1 MKEMYLQ
8 MKRFTLIELLVVIA
22 IIAILAAMLL
32 PALNTAREKGRQA
45 SCSGNLK
52 QINQAQ
58 IMYSADTGDW
68 IVPTAYGVKWT
79 QVYSWRNTLGPY
91 IGDASLAKHGTT
103 SDPFVYPAVY
113 KCPSVPADQ
122 YSSLGWTQVGRTLGG
137 YGMNYTTSSARGVTV
152 GGYFETNTG
161 KLTRIKYPSALMLFT
176 EGYWAISASYCQ
188 KAVNDTIVSA
198 TTKMPNPHAGNRT
211 IGYLDG
217 HVESYK
223 GYLPM
228 YTYGEENSMKFY
240 LGI

>member
-1 MKEMYLQ
+1 

-68 IVPTAYGVKWT
+68 IVPVGYGVKWS
-79 QVYSWRNTLGPY
+79 QVYSWRNSLGPY
-91 IGDASLAKHGTT
+91 IGDASLATRGA
-103 SDPFVYPAVY
+103 SSESVVYPAVY
-113 KCPSVPADQ
+113 QCPSIPADR
-122 YSSLGWTQVGRTLGG
+122 YSALGWSQVGKTHGG
-137 YGMNYTTSSARGVTV
+137 YGMNWSYSDSLGAMV
-152 GGYFETNTG
+152 GGYFDGRTG
-161 KLTRIKYPSALMLFT
+161 KLNKIKYPSALALVT
-176 EGYWAISASYCQ
+176 EGYWAFSAGNCTA
-188 KAVNDTIVSA
+188 AVNDKIF
-198 TTKMPNPHAGNRT
+198 TTVEMPNPHAGNRT

-217 HVESYK
+217 HVEAYK

-228 YTYGEENSMKFY
+228 YTYGKEEPTKFY
-240 LGI
+240 FGI